1 MYSLELLCHFLIL
14 DAISLIVA
22 HLELSGVFTLVGGG
36 LSDLLVLFL
45 PLDAALDRLLF
56 VGDAALQL
64 EYALLTTTLLLSD
77 VII

>member
-1 MYSLELLCHFLIL
+1 MHLALHKAVPELI
-14 DAISLIVA
+14 DVQVVA

-56 VGDAALQL
+56 VGDVALQL
-64 EYALLTTTLLLSD
+64 DYALLTITLLLFD